1 MKTREQAEK
10 RAMELYE
17 GSKDAL
23 TDHIRLFERQ
33 AFLQCWDEMQK
44 DKQRNQRI
52 SEKSEEEVNKYVH
65 KQLLCE
71 MMRKDEESGV
81 YEPKEEKEYS
91 DEEIKEMIKRINEQ
105 PLQIMDTGCTQLRE
119 AAERVVWK
127 WNNKCAI
134 TAEDIQQIE
143 KELK

>member
-81 YEPKEEKEYS
+81 YDEMSIEKLKNDYLRGEYEL
-91 DEEIKEMIKRINEQ
+91 DEFVEKLKITQDK
-105 PLQIMDTGCTQLRE
+105 QLRE
-119 AAERVVWK
+119 SAEKVVWK

-134 TAEDIQQIE
+134 TVEDIQQIE
-143 KELK
+143 KALK